1 MTNMTRRGLMVG
13 GAAVALAA
21 CDNSVGSQGADTI
34 DRRVTAA
41 LDFMYRTYP
50 ETQELRDKSAGMLVM
65 PLVGE
70 AGFMVGGSYGEGALQ
85 VDGVT
90 VDYYSAT
97 QASLGFQIGAQQYA
111 YVLFFLTPDSLRRFR
126 TSPGWDGGAGAEF
139 TGGDVGGALKAS
151 TVTSNAAIAFLFAQ
165 QGLMAGAT
173 VEGTKYT
180 RILR

>member
-1 MTNMTRRGLMVG
+1 MINMTRRGLLLG
-13 GAAVALAA
+13 TGALLVA
-21 CDNSVGSQGADTI
+21 CDNSVGSKGAQTI
-34 DRRVTAA
+34 DTRVASA
-41 LDFMYRTYP
+41 LAFMYKTYP
-50 ETQELRDKSAGMLVM
+50 ETMELRDKSVGMLVM

-97 QASLGFQIGAQQYA
+97 QGSVGFQIGAQQYA
-111 YVLFFLTPDSLRRFR
+111 YVLFFLTPESLRRFR
-126 TSPGWDGGAGAEF
+126 TSPGWDAGAAAEF
-139 TGGDVGGALKAS
+139 TGGEIGGALKAS
-151 TVTSNAAIAFLFAQ
+151 TVTSNSAIAFLFAQ

-173 VEGTKYT
+173 IEGTKYT